1 MNSNFNEDEILTM
14 LNDIEIS
21 ENELSGENLSED
33 EKKKLKKN
41 IMNKVKLKKLKFKK
55 SIIAACIAGL
65 MLLSIP
71 LFKPHSFN
79 VIYSKFTATQQEKAD
94 TITVIPGLGEVT
106 LANDNGLVLNTALK
120 SGSIT
125 LNKLYIDKTKVIA
138 SITSDGFISNYQSAK
153 YALID
158 NSGNTYN
165 LKQTKLA
172 TGYDQSMTY
181 KIEFHGN
188 IQQSSNYTLS
198 LLNDKVTFKLTSS
211 NLAEIHA
218 SKPLYTVTSGNTTL
232 NVTSVTKNNNILRV
246 DYYFTYKNTDG
257 TKPSLFLNPGRF
269 RSNFTEAQPSAGNS
283 INKELTENPNSA
295 YLTVCDEYGNKDYG
309 HSYTKTF
316 DNESFF
322 DLKKLKGDK
331 LKLILPAVNYELF
344 NDYIDKDD
352 SNITL
357 NVPKN
362 GKQAINKTYEY
373 KGYKFNI
380 LSIERISDQKV
391 RLICKAINSSKD
403 PKIQHLAIC
412 PLNSAFSC
420 TSFINNDYK
429 TENQS
434 NLTSLVPING
444 SLTSFRSNTP
454 IGDTLTLNGT
464 NLSYSYEG
472 PFEIN
477 LDLNSI
483 KHIAK

>member
-21 ENELSGENLSED
+21 ENELSSENLTEI

-41 IMNKVKLKKLKFKK
+41 IMSNVKLKKLRFKK
-55 SIIAACIAGL
+55 SIIAASVAA
-65 MLLSIP
+65 LLLVSVS
-71 LFKPHSFN
+71 LFKPNTFN
-79 VIYSKFTATQQEKAD
+79 VIYSKLAATNEEKPN
-94 TITVIPGLGEVT
+94 TTTVIPGLGEVT
-106 LANDNGLVLNTALK
+106 LANNSGLVLNTSLK
-120 SGSIT
+120 SGNIT

-138 SITSDGFISNYQSAK
+138 SITSDGFIQNYQSAK
-153 YALID
+153 YTLTND
-158 NSGNTYN
+158 SGNTYN
-165 LKQTKLA
+165 LKQTNLA

-198 LLNDKVTFKLTSS
+198 LLDNKVTFKLTGS

-218 SKPLYTVTSGNTTL
+218 SKPLYTATSVNTTL
-232 NVTSVTKNNNILRV
+232 NVTSVTKNNDILRV

-257 TKPSLFLNPGRF
+257 AKPSLFLNPGGF
-269 RSNFTEAQPSAGNS
+269 RSNFTEDQPSADN
-283 INKELTENPNSA
+283 INKDLTENPNSA

-309 HSYTKTF
+309 HSYINTF

-322 DLKKLKGDK
+322 DLKKLKGSK
-331 LKLILPAVNYELF
+331 LKLVLPSVNYELF
-344 NDYIDKDD
+344 NNYIDKND

-362 GKQAINKTYEY
+362 GKQSINKTYEY

-391 RLICKAINSSKD
+391 RLICKAINNSKD

-412 PLNSAFSC
+412 PFNSNLGCA
-420 TSFINNDYK
+420 TFINNNYK

-434 NLTSLVPING
+434 KLTSLVPIDG
-444 SLTSFRSNTP
+444 TLSSFRSNTP
-454 IGDTLTLNGT
+454 IGDTLTLNEVS
-464 NLSYSYEG
+464 LSYSYEG

-483 KHIAK
+483 KR

>member
-21 ENELSGENLSED
+21 EDELGNENLTEI

-41 IMNKVKLKKLKFKK
+41 IMSNVTLKNLRVKKA
-55 SIIAACIAGL
+55 IIAASVAGL
-65 MLLSIP
+65 MILSIP
-71 LFKPHSFN
+71 LFKPNSFN
-79 VIYSKFTATQQEKAD
+79 VIHSKFTAAQQEKAD

-106 LANDNGLVLNTALK
+106 LANNSGLVLNTTLK
-120 SGSIT
+120 SGNIT

-153 YALID
+153 YTLID
-158 NSGNTYN
+158 DSGNTYN

-198 LLNDKVTFKLTSS
+198 LLDNKITFKLTGS
-211 NLAEIHA
+211 NLSEIHA
-218 SKPLYTVTSGNTTL
+218 SKPLYTATSGNTTL
-232 NVTSVTKNNNILRV
+232 NVTSVTKNNDILRV

-257 TKPSLFLNPGRF
+257 AKPSLFLNPSCF
-269 RSNFTEAQPSAGNS
+269 RNNFTESSYEESNNISKG
-283 INKELTENPNSA
+283 IKENPDSP
-295 YLTVCDEYGNKDYG
+295 YLTLRDEYGNMDYG
-309 HSYTKTF
+309 HSYTNTF

-322 DLKKLKGDK
+322 DLKKLKGSK
-331 LKLILPAVNYELF
+331 LKLVLPSVNYELF
-344 NDYIDKDD
+344 NDYIDKNG

-357 NVPKN
+357 NIPKN
-362 GKQAINKTYEY
+362 GKQSINKTYEY

-391 RLICKAINSSKD
+391 RLICNAINNLKD
-403 PKIQHLAIC
+403 SKIQHLAIC
-412 PLNSAFSC
+412 PFNSALGC
-420 TSFINNDYK
+420 ATFINNNYK

-434 NLTSLVPING
+434 KLTSLVPIDCTL
-444 SLTSFRSNTP
+444 SSFRSNTP
-454 IGDTLTLNGT
+454 IGDTLTLNKI

-472 PFEIN
+472 PFIVNIN
-477 LDLNSI
+477 DI
-483 KHIAK
+483 KR